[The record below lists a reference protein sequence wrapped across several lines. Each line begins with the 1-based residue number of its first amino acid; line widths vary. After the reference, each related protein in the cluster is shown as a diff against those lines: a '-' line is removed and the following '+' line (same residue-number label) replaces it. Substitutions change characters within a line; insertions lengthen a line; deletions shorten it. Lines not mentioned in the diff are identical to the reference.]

1 MGITAKNKILNPVQE
16 RLLEFI
22 KSLDSSVSA
31 FEKSSDLSNGF
42 FNSIRVSIAPK
53 SIEKILVKYPKLNK
67 IWLLH
72 GDGQMLLTEE
82 NNSNVLKDAG
92 NSYLIERRNKKN
104 IQEYTVPFYDA
115 GATAGNELANTDN
128 AITDPV
134 GTISVGHFLSD
145 AEAAIRIY
153 GNSMMSN
160 YPPGC
165 ILGISELKERIIQ
178 PGEVYIVETEE
189 QRIFKRLF
197 YKDDDPDSDVVMCYS
212 DNTMLF
218 EGGARNGKLAYPPFY
233 VPLKSIRKINVV
245 LGVVKRNVNLLIK

>member
-1 MGITAKNKILNPVQE
+1 MSEQL
-16 RLLEFI
+16 
-22 KSLDSSVSA
+22 
-31 FEKSSDLSNGF
+31 SD
-42 FNSIRVSIAPK
+42 I
-53 SIEKILVKYPKLNK
+53 VKKLNLIYPVAEIAEK
-67 IWLLH
+67 TGYSRGNVSMFLANKREPTKAFLKKFYEVFDIKEE
-72 GDGQMLLTEE
+72 LTKVEE
-82 NNSNVLKDAG
+82 PPA
-92 NSYLIERRNKKN
+92 SYIVERRNKKLV
-104 IQEYTVPFYDA
+104 QEYTVPFYDA
-115 GATAGNELANTDN
+115 GATAGNDLTNTDN
-128 AITDPV
+128 AITDAI

-165 ILGISELKERIIQ
+165 ILGISQLKERIIQ

-197 YKDDDPDSDVVMCYS
+197 YKDDDPDSNVVMCYS

>member
-1 MGITAKNKILNPVQE
+1 MLTAKDILNEVLVHTKLSKNALAKVIGLKRSQNLYDIDNGIVQNISAE
-16 RLLEFI
+16 LSEKIVTVFSEINRVYLQTGKGDLLLE
-22 KSLDSSVSA
+22 KNNNYLD
-31 FEKSSDLSNGF
+31 
-42 FNSIRVSIAPK
+42 
-53 SIEKILVKYPKLNK
+53 
-67 IWLLH
+67 
-72 GDGQMLLTEE
+72 Q
-82 NNSNVLKDAG
+82 
-92 NSYLIERRNKKN
+92 RRNLKN
-104 IQEYTVPFYDA
+104 NKEYTVPFYDA

-128 AITDPV
+128 AITDPI

-165 ILGISELKERIIQ
+165 ILGISQLKERIIQ

>member
-1 MGITAKNKILNPVQE
+1 MSVGFSDIVKDLKLTYPVAEISAKTGWS
-16 RLLEFI
+16 
-22 KSLDSSVSA
+22 KS
-31 FEKSSDLSNGF
+31 N
-42 FNSIRVSIAPK
+42 VSIFV
-53 SIEKILVKYPKLNK
+53 SNK
-67 IWLLH
+67 KEPTKAFLKKFYEVFDIKEELT
-72 GDGQMLLTEE
+72 QTEE
-82 NNSNVLKDAG
+82 PPA
-92 NSYLIERRNKKN
+92 SYIIERRNKKN
-104 IQEYTVPFYDA
+104 TQEYTVPFYDA
-115 GATAGNELANTDN
+115 GATAGNELTNTDN
-128 AITDPV
+128 VITDPV

-165 ILGISELKERIIQ
+165 ILGISQLKERIIQ

-197 YKDDDPDSDVVMCYS
+197 YKDDDPDSDIVMCYS
-212 DNTMLF
+212 DNLMLF

-233 VPLKSIRKINVV
+233 VPLKNIRKINVV